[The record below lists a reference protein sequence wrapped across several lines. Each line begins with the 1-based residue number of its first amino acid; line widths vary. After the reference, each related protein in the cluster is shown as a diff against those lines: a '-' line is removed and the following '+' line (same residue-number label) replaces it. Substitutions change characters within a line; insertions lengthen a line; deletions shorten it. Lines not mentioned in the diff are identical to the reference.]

1 MAIDAYGNYAET
13 YTDYSSGITTAE
25 DKTILGKD
33 DFLKLLLVELEYQDP
48 TEPMDSEKILTQT
61 SQLATLEASE
71 NTNKAMEELVAAL
84 SVSRDF
90 STVSA
95 IGKFADTG
103 SNALQL
109 ENGAKPKFELY
120 FANDINHGTISIL
133 DSDGNELKTIN
144 LESAEAGVQQ
154 FEWDGTD
161 TAGNDLD
168 EGIYYVTAT
177 YTDSEGVEYDTRM
190 GVYPI
195 ESVRFE
201 DGETLVKLGST
212 YWPFD
217 SVVEVSDRPFDSVVE
232 VSEG

>member
-1 MAIDAYGNYAET
+1 MMAIDAYGNYAET
-13 YTDYSSGITTAE
+13 YTDYSTPATTTTAE
-25 DKTILGKD
+25 DKTSLSKD

-48 TEPMDSEKILTQT
+48 TEPMDSEKILSQT

-71 NTNKAMEELVAAL
+71 NTNKALEDLVAAL
-84 SVSRDF
+84 AVNRDF

-95 IGKFADTG
+95 IGKLADTG

-109 ENGAKPKFELY
+109 QDGEKSKFELY
-120 FANDINHGTISIL
+120 FANNIDHGTISIM
-133 DSDGNELKTIN
+133 DADGNTLKSLNI
-144 LESAEAGVQQ
+144 ESGEAGVKQ

-161 TAGNDLD
+161 TAGNQLD
-168 EGIYYVTAT
+168 AGLYYVTAK
-177 YTDSEGVEYDTRM
+177 YTDAESVEHDTRM
-190 GVYPI
+190 GIYPI

-201 DGETLVKLGST
+201 DGKTLVKLGST

-217 SVVEVSDRPFDSVVE
+217 SIVE